1 MQKQLQ
7 QITADMQLEEHYH
20 TLEKALLALYFH
32 KNCTTKSLA
41 HTTDLPIPIVSA
53 MKKEFA
59 KQGWGK
65 HSLTKKGQ
73 LAISQYFQLSGADA
87 KLYLQ
92 LRTDEAFRTE
102 WITQNISE
110 LSTIYDARPTADV
123 AKV

>member
-7 QITADMQLEEHYH
+7 QITTNMLLEEHYH

-41 HTTDLPIPIVSA
+41 YMTDLPIPIVSA

-73 LAISQYFQLSGADA
+73 LAISIF
-87 KLYLQ
+87 
-92 LRTDEAFRTE
+92 
-102 WITQNISE
+102 
-110 LSTIYDARPTADV
+110 STLWC
-123 AKV
+123 